1 MSLVNQRKLFGIA
14 VIGFVITMV
23 IAGLA
28 DLAISNTFINYNSWF
43 GTFFQV
49 FGEFPVYMILV
60 LSGEIAIAYGL
71 RVRENPLLSWSL
83 IAGGVGL
90 SAWQL
95 QQYLKEIESYI
106 VEIINNVDHG
116 KPIGLANSDSSAG
129 IGSTTTIVILIVT
142 YLILT
147 WGCQAWFKNKSQAAI
162 KQLLIVG
169 LFASLTV
176 FFAYE
181 VNHALKDLWGRV
193 RPYEL
198 SASQKEFT
206 DWFVING
213 SNGHRSFPSG
223 HTMAGTLMIVF
234 SWFLTGKARHNF
246 WIFGIVFGVLVA
258 LSRIVIGAHFAGD
271 VFFSMFLTML
281 IIFVM
286 WELYQKLVPQ
296 DEELSASI

>member
-1 MSLVNQRKLFGIA
+1 MSLGKQRSLFGIA
-14 VIGFVITMV
+14 VIGFIVTMV
-23 IAGLA
+23 IAGFG

-71 RVRENPLLSWSL
+71 KVQENRLLSWSL

-106 VEIINNVDHG
+106 AEIMHNMDQN

-129 IGSTTTIVILIVT
+129 VGASTTIVILIIT
-142 YLILT
+142 YLGLT
-147 WGCQAWFKNKSQAAI
+147 WACQAWFKTKSQTEI
-162 KQLLIVG
+162 KQLLIVS

-198 SASQKEFT
+198 SSTQKEFT

-246 WIFGIVFGVLVA
+246 WIFGIIFGILVA
-258 LSRIVIGAHFAGD
+258 ISRIVIGAHFTGD

-286 WELYQKLVPQ
+286 WELYKIIAPKD
-296 DEELSASI
+296 DELTASI